1 MLVIS
6 FPASIST
13 SDQNCCNV
21 VDIEITL
28 SEVENEP
35 KSDVGFSVLHNVDT
49 TLHNVETTLHNVG
62 TTLLQ
67 RCFNLAWTLVKTI
80 LNPIGLVMIM
90 HLQIDE

>member
-1 MLVIS
+1 MIS

-13 SDQNCCNV
+13 SDQRCCNV
-21 VDIEITL
+21 ADIEITL
-28 SEVENEP
+28 SKVENET
-35 KSDVGFSVLHNVDT
+35 KSDVGFSA
-49 TLHNVETTLHNVG
+49 LHNVG

-67 RCFNLAWTLVKTI
+67 HCFNLAWTLVKAI